1 MPVIDSEALP
11 AQLAKRFAP
20 LYAIHGEEPLLAQEA
35 ADRIRARARALGYT
49 ERALFIAEGGFDWG
63 SLSAAG
69 ASLSLFGSRK
79 LIELRV
85 PTGRPGAAGAEALVA
100 YCEGLPAD
108 AATLIEL
115 PKLERSALGS
125 RWFEALGRAGVVV
138 HAKPVPREQLP
149 RWIAARLAAQGQQ
162 ADAETLAFM
171 AERVEGNLLAAF
183 QEVQKLALLFPPG
196 PLPGEAVR
204 AAVAN
209 VARYEPVQLGEAL
222 FGGDVARFAR
232 VLEGL
237 RGEGAAL
244 PLVLWQIA
252 EDVRA
257 VARLQSALWQGRK
270 RDQAL
275 REARVWGAR
284 QAWTPGAAQRFD
296 PARLDWTLQELARL
310 DRMAKGLAPGD
321 VWSELVRLALTLAD
335 ASAAQAKTV

>member
-11 AQLAKRFAP
+11 AQLAKRFAS
-20 LYAIHGEEPLLAQEA
+20 LYVIHGEEPLLALEA

-49 ERALFIAEGGFDWG
+49 ERELFIAESGFDWG
-63 SLSAAG
+63 SLTAAR

-79 LIELRV
+79 LIELRL
-85 PTGRPGAAGAEALVA
+85 PTGRPGTAGAEALIA
-100 YCEGLPAD
+100 YCESPAPD

-115 PKLERSALGS
+115 PRLERSALGS

-138 HAKPVPREQLP
+138 QARPVPRERLP
-149 RWIAARLAAQGQQ
+149 QWIGGRLAAQGQE

-183 QEVQKLALLFPPG
+183 QEVQKLGLLFPPG

-209 VARYEPVQLGEAL
+209 VARYEPAQLGEAL

-237 RGEGAAL
+237 RSEGAAL
-244 PLVLWQIA
+244 PFVLWQIA
-252 EDVRA
+252 EDARA
-257 VARLQSALWQGRK
+257 VIRVQAALRAGR
-270 RDQAL
+270 RPDQAL

-284 QAWTPGAAQRFD
+284 QAWVPSAAQRFD
-296 PARLDWTLQELARL
+296 GVWLNQTLRELARL
-310 DRMAKGLAPGD
+310 DRMAKGLVPGD
-321 VWSELVRLALTLAD
+321 VWSELLRLALTLTST
-335 ASAAQAKTV
+335 SAAGSETV

>member
-20 LYAIHGEEPLLAQEA
+20 LYVIHGEEPLLGLEA
-35 ADRIRARARALGYT
+35 ADRIRARARELGYA
-49 ERALFIAEGGFDWG
+49 ERELLIAESGFDWG
-63 SLSAAG
+63 SLAAAG
-69 ASLSLFGSRK
+69 TSLSLFGGRK
-79 LIELRV
+79 LIELRI
-85 PTGRPGAAGAEALVA
+85 PTGRPGTAGAEALIA
-100 YCEGLPAD
+100 YCERLPPD
-108 AATLIEL
+108 VVTLIEL
-115 PKLERSALGS
+115 LKLERSALGS
-125 RWFEALGRAGVVV
+125 RWFEALGRSGVVV
-138 HAKPVPREQLP
+138 HAKPVPRERLP
-149 RWIAARLAAQGQQ
+149 RWIAARLAAQGQE

-196 PLPGEAVR
+196 PLSFEAVR
-204 AAVAN
+204 SAVLN
-209 VARYEPVQLGEAL
+209 VARYEPAQLGEAL

-237 RGEGAAL
+237 QGEGAAL

-257 VARLQSALWQGRK
+257 VARLQSALREGRK

-284 QAWTPGAAQRFD
+284 QAWAPGAAQRFD

-321 VWSELVRLALTLAD
+321 VWSELARLALTLAGT
-335 ASAAQAKTV
+335 SAARAKTV